1 MNNVKK
7 HILSIGLIAI
17 TSQIYL
23 ALFTHDFMISAG
35 IITFFII
42 AYFYKDLNKI
52 LTGIMSGIMVC
63 LLRVLVSLVDKG
75 SFIEGIVSFSP
86 EIFFYIVIGISINL
100 FIKVDFFRDLD
111 KMFFTALITDIL
123 ANGTEMII
131 RSKMELIVLD
141 YNIFGTL
148 MAVAIS
154 RALIIWLVLN
164 GLKYYKILLLNKEN
178 AEKYKEFLMISSGL
192 KAEMY
197 LMERNMEYIEKS
209 MEEAYNL
216 YEKIHNKTEIDT
228 WEKDAISIAK
238 NIHEIKKDYS
248 MALSGVKRVT
258 EIGASNEDMYFYD
271 ILNILNEGINNL
283 IRERNLN
290 VKVEFDKGDNFLT
303 SQHYYLISVFRN
315 LLINALDAVK
325 DNSENGYIEFTHEFY
340 EGMDIFKII
349 DNGIGIVE
357 EDLKYLFSPGFSTK
371 IDYKTG
377 DINRGLGLSI
387 TQDIVELKLKGTIKV
402 YSELNKGTI
411 FKIEIPREVLEVE
424 K

>member
-1 MNNVKK
+1 MSNAKK
-7 HILSIGLIAI
+7 HVLAIGTIAI

-23 ALFTHDFMISAG
+23 SLFTQDFMVSAG
-35 IITFFII
+35 IISFFII
-42 AYFYKDLNKI
+42 TYFFRDLNKI
-52 LTGIMSGIMVC
+52 LTGIISGIMVC
-63 LLRVLVSLVDKG
+63 LLRVLVSLVYGG
-75 SFIEGIVSFSP
+75 SFLKGIISFSP
-86 EIFFYIVIGISINL
+86 EIFFYIVIGISIHI
-100 FIKVDFFRDLD
+100 FIKFNFLNDLG
-111 KMFFTALITDIL
+111 KVFFTALITDIL
-123 ANGTEMII
+123 ANGTEMAI
-131 RSKMELIVLD
+131 RSKMGLIVID
-141 YNIFGTL
+141 YKILGTL

-154 RALIIWLVLN
+154 RTFIIWIILN
-164 GLKYYKILLLNKEN
+164 GLKYYKILLVNKKN
-178 AEKYKEFLMISSGL
+178 AEKYKEFLIISSGL

-216 YEKIHNKTEIDT
+216 YEKIHDNVEIHT

-238 NIHEIKKDYS
+238 NIHEIKKDYY
-248 MALSGVKRVT
+248 MALSGIKRVT
-258 EIGASNEDMYFYD
+258 EIGASEKNMYFYD
-271 ILNILNEGINNL
+271 ILNILNEGMNNIIL
-283 IRERNLN
+283 EKKID
-290 VKVEFDKGDNFLT
+290 VELKFEKGNDFLT